1 MAKKRKT
8 PQTLSEA
15 LRDAIE
21 NGPKTRYR
29 IAQESGINE
38 GTLSR
43 FVTGERSDLRLST
56 VDKLL
61 PVVGLTWIKKP
72 PSDDGG

>member
-8 PQTLSEA
+8 PQTLAEP
-15 LRDAIE
+15 LIDAIE

-29 IAQESGINE
+29 ISKESGIDE

-43 FVTGERSDLRLST
+43 FVNGERSDLRLST

-61 PVVGLTWIKKP
+61 PVIGLEIKRRP
-72 PSDDGG
+72 PE